1 MLSLLLVTLKRRIF
15 ALPNSQTDLVDKK
28 HIVSIRLNND
38 DRAGIRTTAA
48 RLMVRESELY
58 RFAVCHLLNRLHK
71 LHDDASI
78 GSDLI
83 PLFLEFREE
92 FNNQLSLKKHQL
104 FKIFNGRNP
113 PQNKF
118 VAMAD
123 IELVLLPQHSVR
135 QRLHAIQEAA
145 IHKEAS
151 TEVWLKS
158 YLYFKYQLDSN
169 ISNQDNQQPGMMNHN
184 SNPAPDLTADSN
196 PL

>member
-1 MLSLLLVTLKRRIF
+1 M
-15 ALPNSQTDLVDKK
+15 PNSQIDLVDKK

-38 DRAGIRTTAA
+38 DRTGIRTTAA

-78 GSDLI
+78 GSDLM

-118 VAMAD
+118 VSMAD
-123 IELVLLPQHSVR
+123 IELLLLPQHSVR
-135 QRLHAIQEAA
+135 QRLHSTQEASS
-145 IHKEAS
+145 HKDVS
-151 TEVWLKS
+151 TEVWLKN
-158 YLYFKYQLDSN
+158 YLYFKYQLEGDLSN
-169 ISNQDNQQPGMMNHN
+169 TNPEEVSVTDN
-184 SNPAPDLTADSN
+184 D
-196 PL
+196 

>member
-1 MLSLLLVTLKRRIF
+1 LFFIVILRRRILT
-15 ALPNSQTDLVDKK
+15 LPNSQIDLVDKK
-28 HIVSIRLNND
+28 QIVSIRLNND
-38 DRAGIRTTAA
+38 DRAGIRMTAA
-48 RLMVRESELY
+48 RLLVRESELY

-104 FKIFNGRNP
+104 FKIFNGRTP

-123 IELVLLPQHSVR
+123 IELLLLPQHSVR
-135 QRLHAIQEAA
+135 QRLHSTQEASS
-145 IHKEAS
+145 HKDAS
-151 TEVWLKS
+151 TEIWLKN
-158 YLYFKYQLDSN
+158 YLYFKYQLDGDLIN
-169 ISNQDNQQPGMMNHN
+169 ILSEEPSVTDN
-184 SNPAPDLTADSN
+184 D
-196 PL
+196 